1 MYHDSSPKRQHF
13 CVGPVPLPSS
23 LFWSRI
29 LNEMADFLNNET
41 TLLLIIL
48 SSHFFFHFHFCLFF
62 CTQYSKYL
70 YLRQLRYGA
79 GGFSYKS
86 MWTSQE
92 LFPLLILNCKFSS
105 CTKKREQ
112 INTIR
117 CEFGSKAHKRGI
129 PFAVIIAH

>member
-1 MYHDSSPKRQHF
+1 M
-13 CVGPVPLPSS
+13 
-23 LFWSRI
+23 
-29 LNEMADFLNNET
+29 
-41 TLLLIIL
+41 
-48 SSHFFFHFHFCLFF
+48 
-62 CTQYSKYL
+62 
-70 YLRQLRYGA
+70 RQLRYGA

-129 PFAVIIAH
+129 PSTTRTSQPPEEMDKKEKERGVMKRGKNDE